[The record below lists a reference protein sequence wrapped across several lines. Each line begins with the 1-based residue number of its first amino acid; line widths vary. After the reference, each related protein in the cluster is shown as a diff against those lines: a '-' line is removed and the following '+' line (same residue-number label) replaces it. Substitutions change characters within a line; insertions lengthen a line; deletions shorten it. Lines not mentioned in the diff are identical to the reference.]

1 MSHTICILT
10 GPTASGKSQIALKI
24 AEKTGAEIVSADS
37 MLIYRG
43 MDIGTE
49 KPCTEIRT
57 KIPHHLIDIRD
68 PWEEYSVGNYIK
80 DFEIVTNNLYE
91 QEKPFIVVGGTAL
104 YLKAIM
110 DGLFE
115 GPPANWEYRNQL
127 KTIAKEQG
135 TESLYHMLG
144 TIDPKTASRLHSN
157 DQRRIIRAL
166 EVFQQTG
173 TSISSYQTQF
183 GNKNP
188 KYHCIV
194 VAIVHDRK
202 ELYRRIESRVDDM
215 FSRGLVDE
223 VKTLMSNPLG
233 LSKQA
238 SQALGY
244 KEVLDLLK
252 ENYLLP
258 DAVNAIKQGTRRFA
272 KRQMTWFRSFSDI
285 HWVTADSPENADSL
299 AENILD
305 YFALKNPALKKTF
318 AC

>member
-10 GPTASGKSQIALKI
+10 GPTASGKSEIAIKI
-24 AEKTGAEIVSADS
+24 AEQTGAVIVSADS

-49 KPCTEIRT
+49 KPSAEIRK
-57 KIPHHLIDIRD
+57 KIPHYLIDIRD

-80 DFEIVTNNLYE
+80 DFEEVTNSLYA

-110 DGLFE
+110 EGLFN

-135 TESLYHMLG
+135 TDYLYNMLEA
-144 TIDPKTASRLHSN
+144 IDPKTAHRLHSH

-166 EVFQQTG
+166 EVFKQTG
-173 TSISSYQTQF
+173 TTISSYQTQF
-183 GNKNP
+183 GSKNP
-188 KYHCIV
+188 KYNCIV
-194 VAIVHDRK
+194 VAIAHDRN
-202 ELYRRIESRVDDM
+202 ELYKRIESRVDSM
-215 FSRGLVDE
+215 FLRGLVDE
-223 VKTLMSNPLG
+223 VQTLINNPLG

-244 KEVLDLLK
+244 KEVIDYLDGNHSLS
-252 ENYLLP
+252 E
-258 DAVNAIKQGTRRFA
+258 AISAIKQGTRRFA
-272 KRQMTWFRSFSDI
+272 KRQMTWFRSFTDI
-285 HWVTADSPENADSL
+285 HWIAPDSFDDKDVI
-299 AENILD
+299 ENILD
-305 YFALKNPALKKTF
+305 YFVAGGFRFVT
-318 AC
+318 